1 MRLHAL
7 KLLGDYFVARVY
19 RVASERFH
27 LADWNAGILRK
38 LETLDDIYVTSSALT
53 TSRRMEVLEWIIIL
67 LIAFEIVLSPT
78 RG

>member
-19 RVASERFH
+19 RLASERFH

-38 LETLDDIYVTSSALT
+38 LETLDDIYVTSSAST

-67 LIAFEIVLSPT
+67 LIAFEIVLSLT